1 MKKVVIVIPVYQEKI
16 SELEL
21 ISLQQLNKVLPGYDK
36 VFVAADGLKFA
47 YADFCQSWPV
57 ERFARNFFQ
66 NTVTYSEL
74 LLSEEFYQRFAD
86 YEYMLIYQL
95 DAFVF
100 ADRLMD
106 FCNMGYDYI
115 GAPWPMNHYYCVG
128 NVRIGNG
135 GLSLRK
141 ISAVCN
147 VLRQKDKIVRDYDLD
162 DGFLRFEDHFFAFC
176 CGCPNIDF
184 SVSSVSIAQN
194 FSIDFPF
201 GLAYFMKKKKAF
213 QNTEYLPFGIHGWNK
228 SGNVY
233 YVADIINAQGYH
245 VTESEGCNYH
255 KLFSIFIGLYL
266 IDRCIR
272 ENNGLLEETLQDML
286 KGQPV
291 IWGYGDFGKSIYKAL
306 KHCNISVHYVLD
318 KNPAQVFGVELPV
331 LEPKDDILGAK
342 GTMIIITP
350 YKFEDSI
357 AKELADRGLSYG
369 RDFIKYSDIVMELE
383 RRYWNRL
390 KLG

>member
-74 LLSEEFYQRFAD
+74 LLSEEFYQRFDD

-115 GAPWPMNHYYCVG
+115 GAPWPMNHYYCVVNG
-128 NVRIGNG
+128 RIGNG

-141 ISAVCN
+141 ISSVCN

-162 DGFLRFEDHFFAFC
+162 DGFLRVEDHFFAFC
-176 CGCPNIDF
+176 GGCPSIDF
-184 SVSSVSIAQN
+184 STPSVSIAKN
-194 FSIDFPF
+194 FSIDFPW

-213 QNTEYLPFGIHGWNK
+213 QSTACVPLGIHGWNK
-228 SGNVY
+228 PGNVY
-233 YVADIINAQGYH
+233 YVADIINAQGYD
-245 VTESEGCNYH
+245 VRENEGYDYH
-255 KLFSIFIGLYL
+255 KLFSIFVGLYL
-266 IDRCIR
+266 VDRCIR
-272 ENNGLLEETLQDML
+272 ENNGLLEETLKDML

-291 IWGYGDFGKSIYKAL
+291 IWGYGDFGKNIHKAL
-306 KHCNISVHYVLD
+306 NHCNMSVLYVLD
-318 KNPAQVFGVELPV
+318 KNLAQVFGAELPV
-331 LEPKDDILGAK
+331 LEPTNDILNTTGS
-342 GTMIIITP
+342 MIIITP

-357 AKELADRGLSYG
+357 AKELEDRGLSYG
-369 RDFIKYSDIVMELE
+369 RDFIKYSDIVMELG

-390 KLG
+390 NL